1 MALGNVI
8 SALGDSEKI
17 GCHVPYRDSK
27 LTRLLQDSLG
37 GNSRTL
43 MIACVSPSDKD
54 FMETLN
60 TLRYANRARNIKNK
74 VSVNQDK
81 TSQKIAQLME
91 EIEQLKYEL
100 AQYKAKNG
108 SKILGSFTTAETTS
122 SMLHAS
128 SRTGS
133 SSTIVAVQHQT
144 ANIELS
150 SSDSTDYKNFGQDDF
165 ICMINKLKQENKLL
179 LSDNQSLRVK
189 SKAIHETLESVKV
202 RNCELELQNQRLNAS
217 GLGANASQASEGEND
232 QAKRYLMEIEELR

>member
-1 MALGNVI
+1 VTGLLALGNVI

-74 VSVNQDK
+74 VTVNQDK

-100 AQYKAKNG
+100 AQCKKNVPKCL
-108 SKILGSFTTAETTS
+108 SNFNETAGDVCLPS
-122 SMLHAS
+122 
-128 SRTGS
+128 
-133 SSTIVAVQHQT
+133 
-144 ANIELS
+144 
-150 SSDSTDYKNFGQDDF
+150 
-165 ICMINKLKQENKLL
+165 ICI
-179 LSDNQSLRVK
+179 
-189 SKAIHETLESVKV
+189 
-202 RNCELELQNQRLNAS
+202 
-217 GLGANASQASEGEND
+217 
-232 QAKRYLMEIEELR
+232 

>member
-1 MALGNVI
+1 MI

-100 AQYKAKNG
+100 GQYKAKHGPKTVGNY
-108 SKILGSFTTAETTS
+108 TTET

-133 SSTIVAVQHQT
+133 SSTIVGMQHQQT
-144 ANIELS
+144 AVIEG
-150 SSDSTDYKNFGQDDF
+150 DSTSDYKNFAQGDF
-165 ICMINKLKQENKLL
+165 ICMINKLKQENSLL
-179 LSDNQSLRVK
+179 LDDNQSLRLK
-189 SKAIHETLESVKV
+189 SKAMHETLESIKV
-202 RNCELELQNQRLNAS
+202 RNCELEFQSQRQHAS
-217 GLGANASQASEGEND
+217 GLMPMNSSQPSESETA
-232 QAKRYLMEIEELR
+232 QTKRHLMEIEELR

>member
-8 SALGDSEKI
+8 SALGDAARKAL
-17 GCHVPYRDSK
+17 HVPYRDSK

-74 VSVNQDK
+74 VTVNQDK

-100 AQYKAKNG
+100 AQCKKNVPKCL
-108 SKILGSFTTAETTS
+108 SNFNETAGDVCLPS
-122 SMLHAS
+122 
-128 SRTGS
+128 
-133 SSTIVAVQHQT
+133 
-144 ANIELS
+144 
-150 SSDSTDYKNFGQDDF
+150 
-165 ICMINKLKQENKLL
+165 ICI
-179 LSDNQSLRVK
+179 
-189 SKAIHETLESVKV
+189 
-202 RNCELELQNQRLNAS
+202 
-217 GLGANASQASEGEND
+217 
-232 QAKRYLMEIEELR
+232 

>member
-1 MALGNVI
+1 MI

-100 AQYKAKNG
+100 AQYKAKHG
-108 SKILGSFTTAETTS
+108 PKTLGNYTTTETST
-122 SMLHAS
+122 LHAS

-133 SSTIVAVQHQT
+133 SSTIVAMQHQQST
-144 ANIELS
+144 SIEG
-150 SSDSTDYKNFGQDDF
+150 DSTSDYKNFAQDDF
-165 ICMINKLKQENKLL
+165 ICMINKLKQENSLL
-179 LSDNQSLRVK
+179 LDDNQSLRLK
-189 SKAIHETLESVKV
+189 SKAMHETLESVKV
-202 RNCELELQNQRLNAS
+202 RNCELEFQNQRQNAS
-217 GLGANASQASEGEND
+217 GLMPNAFTQASESENA
-232 QAKRYLMEIEELR
+232 QTKRHLMEIEELR